1 VREANHDNSLVEIEI
16 ARERLV
22 DLVGFEPTTS
32 SMPWKRA
39 PNCATGPRRATAD
52 AASTVGSNHFILP
65 RLLTIVKPVPSTDF
79 ENMWIMGMLNT
90 KFLTSK
96 MTLNLIRTL
105 LFALLVSAAC
115 LNAQITPAPVPY
127 TSVSEL
133 NAILGPLEQA
143 SQATQADLTKLRIDK
158 WKMDS
163 SYKKQVLGNTDS
175 VKRNLGNALPEIMT
189 QLRNSPED
197 LSATFKLYR
206 NLDALYDV
214 LGNITESAGAFGSKD
229 EFQALSND
237 LNAIERNRRSLAE
250 RLETLTAS
258 KESELAQLRNQ
269 LKTLQAAPPPPPK
282 KIVVDDNEPKKPAP
296 KKKIPRPPKPATPP
310 AQSATPPPS

>member
-1 VREANHDNSLVEIEI
+1 MSI
-16 ARERLV
+16 
-22 DLVGFEPTTS
+22 
-32 SMPWKRA
+32 
-39 PNCATGPRRATAD
+39 
-52 AASTVGSNHFILP
+52 
-65 RLLTIVKPVPSTDF
+65 
-79 ENMWIMGMLNT
+79 LNT
-90 KFLTSK
+90 QCLTSK
-96 MTLNLIRTL
+96 MTLNLVRTP
-105 LFALLVSAAC
+105 LFASLIFSATC
-115 LNAQITPAPVPY
+115 LSAQITPAPVPY

-133 NAILGPLEQA
+133 NGILGPLEQA

-163 SYKKQVLGNTDS
+163 NYKKQVLNNADS
-175 VKRNLGNALPEIMT
+175 VKRNLGSALPEIMT

-197 LSATFKLYR
+197 LSASFKLYR

-229 EFQALSND
+229 EFQSLSND

-282 KIVVDDNEPKKPAP
+282 KIIVDDNEPKKPAA
-296 KKKIPRPPKPATPP
+296 KKKVPRPPKPTTPP